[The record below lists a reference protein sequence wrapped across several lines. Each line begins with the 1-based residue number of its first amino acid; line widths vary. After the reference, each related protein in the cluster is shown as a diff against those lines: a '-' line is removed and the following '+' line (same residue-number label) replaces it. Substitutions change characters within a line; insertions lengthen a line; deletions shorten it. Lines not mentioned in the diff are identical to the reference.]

1 MPLPQKLSAL
11 LASLT
16 PAQIS
21 AMNPVARQQL
31 DNEAARVRALIKA
44 EDIVADVKRA
54 TAPRSGVLADL
65 RNGKGRE

>member
-1 MPLPQKLSAL
+1 
-11 LASLT
+11 
-16 PAQIS
+16 
-21 AMNPVARQQL
+21 MNPVARQQL